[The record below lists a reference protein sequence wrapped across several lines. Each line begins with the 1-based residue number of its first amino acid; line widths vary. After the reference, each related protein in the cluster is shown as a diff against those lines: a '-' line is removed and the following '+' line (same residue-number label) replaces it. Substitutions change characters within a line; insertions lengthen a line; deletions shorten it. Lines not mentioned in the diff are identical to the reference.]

1 VLRDFMVAH
10 FSPERMVMVGVNCSH
25 ADLTTWAMRSFVD
38 YNAIALAKREEPK
51 AKYTGGGHQ
60 VSVGGLP
67 NIHFAVGFETGGAAA
82 PSLYALAV
90 LQAMLGTCMGK
101 SLPGAGRGTRLETLL
116 GKGVDSA
123 AAFHQPF
130 SDSGV
135 FGVYVSAP
143 AAMGSAMPAMIKEVL
158 SKKPDAAELEKSK
171 AAAKTA
177 VLSAMGDPATLCMDI
192 AQQVLATNKVS
203 TADEIAAAID
213 KVTAA
218 EIESA
223 AAAMLKTNPTA
234 VSYGNVSGAPLYADV
249 QAVFKK

>member
-1 VLRDFMVAH
+1 
-10 FSPERMVMVGVNCSH
+10 
-25 ADLTTWAMRSFVD
+25 
-38 YNAIALAKREEPK
+38 
-51 AKYTGGGHQ
+51 
-60 VSVGGLP
+60 
-67 NIHFAVGFETGGAAA
+67 
-82 PSLYALAV
+82 
-90 LQAMLGTCMGK
+90 MLGTCMGK
-101 SLPGAGRGTRLETLL
+101 PLLGSGMGTRLEALFA
-116 GKGVDSA
+116 KGVDSA

-143 AAMGSAMPAMIKEVL
+143 ASMGTSMPAMIKEVL

-177 VLSAMGDPATLCMDI
+177 VLSAMGDPATLCEDI
-192 AQQVLATNKVS
+192 ATQLLQTNKVS

-218 EIESA
+218 EVEA
-223 AAAMLKTNPTA
+223 AATAMLKINPTA

-249 QAVFKK
+249 QTTFKK